1 MASVRARTLFY
12 VCSCL
17 HSSFLHSNWY
27 THPVLVATPDRGT
40 LTLSNLLDG
49 TVFINMDVQPL
60 GLEVHGLHRVG
71 LEDAVLLGKIGLREG
86 LIVIRSQREH
96 LD

>member
-1 MASVRARTLFY
+1 MCVHGFI
-12 VCSCL
+12 L
-17 HSSFLHSNWY
+17 HFCTPDWY
-27 THPVLVATPDRGT
+27 THPVFVAIPDRGT

-49 TVFINMDVQPL
+49 TIFINMDVQPL

-86 LIVIRSQREH
+86 LIVIRSQR
-96 LD
+96 

>member
-1 MASVRARTLFY
+1 MVSVRARTLIY
-12 VCSCL
+12 VCSCF
-17 HSSFLHSNWY
+17 HSSFLHSKWY
-27 THPVLVATPDRGT
+27 TRPIFVATLDRGT

-49 TVFINMDVQPL
+49 SVFINMDVQPF

-86 LIVIRSQREH
+86 LIVTRSQR
-96 LD
+96 

>member
-1 MASVRARTLFY
+1 MVSVRARTLIY

-27 THPVLVATPDRGT
+27 ARPVFVAMPDRGT

-49 TVFINMDVQPL
+49 TIFINMDVQPL

-86 LIVIRSQREH
+86 LIVKEVSANI
-96 LD
+96 